1 MGTFEQDWADYE
13 DKLVEQDRQDML
25 YEEVQEYCH
34 SPNIQQEYLQ
44 EHWDLFE
51 EWVEEKYFSDEDEP
65 ELEEDYQDY
74 EHLYP

>member
-1 MGTFEQDWADYE
+1 MGTVEYDLGLYDEQLARE
-13 DKLVEQDRQDML
+13 DAQDAL
-25 YEEVQEYCH
+25 YDKILEYCH

-44 EHWDLFE
+44 EHWDFFE

-65 ELEEDYQDY
+65 EPEEDYQDY

>member
-1 MGTFEQDWADYE
+1 MDV
-13 DKLVEQDRQDML
+13 VEYDLKL
-25 YEEVQEYCH
+25 YEEQLAREDAQDALYDKILEYCH

-44 EHWDLFE
+44 EHWGLLE

-65 ELEEDYQDY
+65 EPEEDYQDY